1 MLNDFAP
8 GGLGAQPGDI
18 TTWSAADF
26 DGYEHVL
33 EAANPAF
40 AQAAATGTFVIGLH
54 AEGTEVVVDLG
65 TADALARRIAAGTKV
80 SGSQGTVSP
89 VLLAS

>member
-1 MLNDFAP
+1 MQIDFTP

-40 AQAAATGTFVIGLH
+40 ARAAATGTFVIGLH
-54 AEGTEVVVDLG
+54 AEGSEVG
-65 TADALARRIAAGTKV
+65 GGGGGARPLARPPGRG
-80 SGSQGTVSP
+80 GGP
-89 VLLAS
+89 PR

>member
-1 MLNDFAP
+1 MLNDFTP

-18 TTWSAADF
+18 ATWSSADIE
-26 DGYEHVL
+26 GYEHMV

-40 AQAAATGTFVIGLH
+40 ARAAATGTFVVGVH
-54 AEGTEVVVDLG
+54 AEGSELIVDLD
-65 TADALARRIAAGTKV
+65 TADALARRIAAGTRV

>member
-1 MLNDFAP
+1 MQIDFTP

-40 AQAAATGTFVIGLH
+40 ARAAATGTFVIGLH
-54 AEGTEVVVDLG
+54 AEGSEVVVDLG
-65 TADALARRIAAGTKV
+65 TADDLARRIAAGTRV
-80 SGSQGTVSP
+80 SASQGTVSP